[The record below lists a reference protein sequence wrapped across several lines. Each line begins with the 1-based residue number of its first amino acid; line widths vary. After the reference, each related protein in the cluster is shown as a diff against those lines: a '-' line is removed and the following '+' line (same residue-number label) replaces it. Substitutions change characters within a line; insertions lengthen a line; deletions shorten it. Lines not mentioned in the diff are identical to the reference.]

1 MSDSTKN
8 RRNSASNGLR
18 TRAAQ
23 AGTQA
28 GTMVNKSMPL
38 SQQAGPMMSSAGNS
52 ARQGAGNAMS
62 MATPASDAVRS
73 WAAPQLEHYAKAVS
87 DSIAPALSSALM
99 NASHTVE
106 VPKKRKGK
114 NTKNKKRKR
123 KGGTG
128 LWLGSLLLGLAGA
141 AAGAAIA
148 QRMRHNKPQTV
159 PMAPSESVI
168 IETEPTQTTYVNEP
182 IPDVDGYSRI
192 V

>member
-8 RRNSASNGLR
+8 RHNSSSNGLR

-114 NTKNKKRKR
+114 NKKRKR
-123 KGGTG
+123 KGGLG

-148 QRMRHNKPQTV
+148 QRMRQNKPQTV
-159 PMAPSESVI
+159 PMAPGESVI